1 MTGGYMKKLLVVIG
15 LFCIFGGLYAAMPV
29 GFEFGAGYSI
39 TTKEGHPDYFF
50 LEASGLIQ
58 IYENFYAR
66 AGLLNVSF
74 ISGESYLNAGTG
86 VPVGTG
92 CVASPCLD
100 VMMFF
105 NAEKTIPY
113 ALAGLLFSTG
123 GGWTQTDFRIGGGAE
138 FVLGEESHMRPFVE
152 LLIDINHQN
161 PGAITNNVIS
171 AKGGIRIK

>member
-1 MTGGYMKKLLVVIG
+1 MKKILVV
-15 LFCIFGGLYAAMPV
+15 LSVLSIFSGLYAALPL
-29 GFEFGAGYSI
+29 GLEFGAGYSI

-86 VPVGTG
+86 VPIGTG
-92 CVASPCLD
+92 CIASPSLD
-100 VMMFF
+100 IMMFF
-105 NAEKTIPY
+105 NAEQTIPY

-123 GGWTQTDFRIGGGAE
+123 GGWTQTNFRIGGGAE
-138 FVLGEESHMRPFVE
+138 FLLSQDAHMRPFVE